1 VKILWVS
8 AGFLHPTN
16 RGGRIRTFE
25 MLKRLHARH
34 EVHYIGLDNPTQPEG
49 LQHSN
54 EYCTRAYPIS
64 LDAPP
69 RRSLKFARQLAANLF
84 SSMPLS
90 LGRYCSSAMR
100 DKISELRAAT
110 DFDCVVC
117 DFLTP
122 APNFADMNKVVLF
135 QHNVETMIWRRHA
148 EQARDPFRKAYFR
161 RQADRM
167 EDWESRM
174 CRSAARV
181 IAVSPQDAD
190 TMRKMFAVEAFSVP
204 TGVDLDYFRRS
215 QNPQPAADLVFV
227 GSMDWMPNSDGVNY
241 FVREILPLIWER
253 KPDCTLAI
261 VGRSPSPAMQAL
273 AKQDSRIHVTGTVPD
288 VRPWLWGASVSIV
301 PLRIGGGTRLKIYE
315 AMAAGTATVS
325 TLIGAEGLDVSHP
338 ANIRLADTPADFAG
352 QCLSL
357 LDDVSQRQA
366 EAGEALR
373 LVTSRFSWDV
383 VTSQF
388 EKLLIVDSGSTA
400 EVARKATEAAEK
412 SRF

>member
-1 VKILWVS
+1 
-8 AGFLHPTN
+8 
-16 RGGRIRTFE
+16 
-25 MLKRLHARH
+25 
-34 EVHYIGLDNPTQPEG
+34 
-49 LQHSN
+49 
-54 EYCTRAYPIS
+54 
-64 LDAPP
+64 
-69 RRSLKFARQLAANLF
+69 
-84 SSMPLS
+84 
-90 LGRYCSSAMR
+90 MR

-110 DFDCVVC
+110 EFDCVVC
-117 DFLTP
+117 DFLAP

-148 EQARDPFRKAYFR
+148 EQARDPLRKAYFR

-204 TGVDLDYFRRS
+204 TGVDLEYFRRP

-400 EVARKATEAAEK
+400 EVARTATEAAEK